1 MAWLHS
7 LVLHIRLIWSI
18 GLFLARIAL
27 SELTQRKLALISTT
41 AVILLSAIALLQVVK
56 AVETTITPP
65 TPLELAISTEP
76 LSATYRLTPA
86 EAEEQLSYFLKLYE
100 LQPTHR
106 EILLNIGI
114 LYETLENT
122 REAERYFDLAAKSN
136 RTTPHIIRGIEK

>member
-114 LYETLENT
+114 L
-122 REAERYFDLAAKSN
+122 
-136 RTTPHIIRGIEK
+136 